1 MKTNDKKDLRTK
13 TVAEIR
19 KLLSEAHVA
28 LRDLR
33 LDHQQIKLTN
43 TRSIFN
49 KRQEIAVMSS
59 ILKEK
64 EKEAVKNG

>member
-1 MKTNDKKDLRTK
+1 MKTNDKKELRTK
-13 TVAEIR
+13 TVAEIK
-19 KLLSEAHVA
+19 KLLKEAHEAVMQ
-28 LRDLR
+28 LK

-49 KRQEIAVMSS
+49 KRQEVAVLST

-64 EKEAVKNG
+64 EKEAVK

>member
-1 MKTNDKKDLRTK
+1 MKTNDKKEVRTK
-13 TVAEIR
+13 TVAEIK
-19 KLLSEAHVA
+19 KLLKEAHDAV
-28 LRDLR
+28 RKFK

-49 KRQEIAVMSS
+49 KRQEVAVLST
-59 ILKEK
+59 ILK

>member
-1 MKTNDKKDLRTK
+1 MKTNDKKEVRTK
-13 TVAEIR
+13 TVAEIK
-19 KLLSEAHVA
+19 KLLKEAHDAV
-28 LRDLR
+28 RQFK

-49 KRQEIAVMSS
+49 KRQEVAVLST
-59 ILKEK
+59 ILK